1 MLDAVFDADPE
12 GWNKRELDGVPLGF
26 STCLRVCTFTP
37 PRYIGMLVV
46 AGLFGMLA
54 LWWFWLYI
62 VCFMHVSQKHL
73 RSKGEQNELSDEAE
87 HRGRRA
93 TA

>member
-73 RSKGEQNELSDEAE
+73 RSKGEQNELSDATG
-87 HRGRRA
+87 HRGGHP